1 MTIKEFQDLQN
12 NIPKNDYH
20 FTQEDLDVMD
30 ELLSDDSTKMIQYL
44 EERKE
49 EESKYNR
56 KMLVLAVLTL
66 IFSAVAAVGTIIG
79 ILL

>member
-12 NIPKNDYH
+12 NILENDYH
-20 FTQEDLDVMD
+20 FTQEDLDAMD
-30 ELLSDDSTKMIQYL
+30 ELILEDSTKMIRYL
-44 EERKE
+44 EEQKE
-49 EESKYNR
+49 AQSKYNR
-56 KMLVLAVLTL
+56 KMLALAVLTL